1 MARRGKKYTEKA
13 KLVDRRAYP
22 VDEALP
28 LLKKLSHVKFD
39 EGVDLD
45 IRLNV
50 DPRHADQQVRGTVSL
65 PHGTGRTVRIAV
77 FAKGEKQKEAEEAGA
92 DVWGGED
99 LVEKVK
105 GGFLDFDAAVATP
118 DMMRDVGKL
127 GRLLGPRGLM
137 PNPKVGTVT
146 FNIRQAVQ
154 ELKAGKVEFRV
165 DKTGIIHASIGKMSF
180 EIDHLRENAR
190 TLVDAIAKARP
201 AAAKGQF
208 IRSLHISGSQTP
220 PIRLDTATVVSR

>member
-13 KLVDRRAYP
+13 KLVDGRPYP

-28 LLKKLSHVKFD
+28 LLKQISHVKFD

-45 IRLNV
+45 VRLNV

-65 PHGTGRTVRIAV
+65 PHGTGRTVRVAV
-77 FAKGEKQKEAEEAGA
+77 FAKGEKQREAEEAGA
-92 DVWGGED
+92 DIWGGED

-127 GRLLGPRGLM
+127 GRVLGPRGLM

-180 EIDHLRENAR
+180 ETDHLRDNAR
-190 TLVDAIAKARP
+190 TLVDAIVKARP

-208 IRSLHISGSQTP
+208 IRSLHICGSQTP

>member
-13 KLVDRRAYP
+13 KLVDGRPYP

-28 LLKKLSHVKFD
+28 LLKQISHVKFD

-45 IRLNV
+45 VRLNV

-65 PHGTGRTVRIAV
+65 PHGTGRTVRVAV
-77 FAKGEKQKEAEEAGA
+77 FAKGEKQREAEEAGA
-92 DVWGGED
+92 DIWGGED

-127 GRLLGPRGLM
+127 GRVLGPRGLM

-180 EIDHLRENAR
+180 ETDHLRDNAR
-190 TLVDAIAKARP
+190 TLVDAIVKARP